1 MQVLSREFSLYY
13 SIKADKSASATGGF
27 DFLPLS
33 KHTSIQLSSQY
44 NYYFPQS
51 NSLRLKQKISNCMR
65 KQDKACLSKIL
76 SYCQIMQSIA
86 LKS

>member
-13 SIKADKSASATGGF
+13 NIKADKSASAGF
-27 DFLPLS
+27 DFFPLS
-33 KHTSIQLSSQY
+33 KHTSIQMSRQY

-51 NSLRLKQKISNCMR
+51 NSLWLKQKISNCMR

>member
-13 SIKADKSASATGGF
+13 NIKADKSASAGF
-27 DFLPLS
+27 DFLPLFT
-33 KHTSIQLSSQY
+33 HTSIQLSSQY

-51 NSLRLKQKISNCMR
+51 NSLWLKQKISNCMR

-86 LKS
+86 LKSY

>member
-13 SIKADKSASATGGF
+13 NIKADKSASAGF

-51 NSLRLKQKISNCMR
+51 NSLWLKQKISNCTR
-65 KQDKACLSKIL
+65 KQGKPCLSKIL

>member
-13 SIKADKSASATGGF
+13 NIKANKSASAGF
-27 DFLPLS
+27 DFFPLS
-33 KHTSIQLSSQY
+33 KHTSIQMSRQY

-51 NSLRLKQKISNCMR
+51 NSLWLKQKISNCMR

>member
-13 SIKADKSASATGGF
+13 NIKADKSASAGF
-27 DFLPLS
+27 DFFPLS
-33 KHTSIQLSSQY
+33 KHTSIQMSRQY

-51 NSLRLKQKISNCMR
+51 NSLWLKQKISNCTR
-65 KQDKACLSKIL
+65 KQGKPCLSKIL

>member
-13 SIKADKSASATGGF
+13 NIKADKSASAGF
-27 DFLPLS
+27 DFFPLS
-33 KHTSIQLSSQY
+33 KHTSIQMSREY

-51 NSLRLKQKISNCMR
+51 NSLWLKQKISNCMR

>member
-13 SIKADKSASATGGF
+13 NIKADKSASAGF
-27 DFLPLS
+27 DFFPLS
-33 KHTSIQLSSQY
+33 KHTSIQMSRQY

-51 NSLRLKQKISNCMR
+51 NSLWLKQKISNCMR

-86 LKS
+86 LKSY